1 MAAKAKTKAKAK
13 PAEAAAPK
21 PVCFVISPIGE
32 PKSETALRADQTIRH
47 LIRPAA
53 EAQGFEVL
61 RADGEKRP
69 GVITTH
75 IIERL
80 VDSPLVIA
88 DLTES
93 NANVFYELAIR
104 HATRKPLVH
113 IVTADQRIPFD
124 VQMMRAVKYDLADPD
139 VLAEA
144 REELSAQI
152 ESVKD
157 LDELETPISNFLE
170 LKQALESGDSSQ
182 VELAELKREVQS
194 LTAEFRS
201 QNRAPTY
208 TPTMPATS
216 MVRPGN
222 LKPGEL
228 PSFRFDPHKTIVTSI
243 PSDWKIPGY
252 IGGSQ
257 AVSQDDSDDED

>member
-1 MAAKAKTKAKAK
+1 VAGKKPKSKAKAK
-13 PAEAAAPK
+13 PAQAAAK

-139 VLAEA
+139 ALAEA
-144 REELSAQI
+144 REELTAQI

-201 QNRAPTY
+201 QNRALTY
-208 TPTMPATS
+208 IPNKQTAG
-216 MVRPGN
+216 VFNPGN
-222 LKPGEL
+222 LKLSDLSGI
-228 PSFRFDPHKTIVTSI
+228 RIDPNKTIVTSL
-243 PSDWKIPGY
+243 PADWKI
-252 IGGSQ
+252 Q
-257 AVSQDDSDDED
+257 AVSADDSDDED